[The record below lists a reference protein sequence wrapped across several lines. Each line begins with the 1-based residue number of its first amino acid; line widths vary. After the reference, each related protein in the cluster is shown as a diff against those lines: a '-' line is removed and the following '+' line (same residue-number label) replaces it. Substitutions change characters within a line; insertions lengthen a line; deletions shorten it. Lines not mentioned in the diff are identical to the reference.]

1 MYNFNRLSELIELA
15 KKEQLSIVDIIIGR
29 EQELTN
35 KSRGEIRA
43 KMAKALTVMRESVEI
58 GLSEDIKSTS
68 GLSGGDA
75 KLLIEAQKKGA
86 TVTGTLLSSAIAK
99 AIAVAE
105 VNAAMGR
112 IVAVPTAGSCG
123 ILPGALLAVAEAK
136 DLDDEAIIDG
146 LFVAS
151 GIGLIIAKQA
161 TVSGAEGGCQAECG
175 SAAAMAAGAIVYML
189 EGKEEQVL
197 DAVAI
202 ALKNVLGLVCD
213 PVAGLVEVPCIK
225 RNAGGATNSLMAAE
239 LALAGIK
246 SHIPADEVIIAMKK
260 IGQAL
265 APQLKETSLGGL
277 AVTPTGCKLKDEILS
292 K

>member
-1 MYNFNRLSELIELA
+1 MYNFKRLAELIELT
-15 KKEQLSIVDIIIGR
+15 KETNLSIVDIIIER
-29 EQELTN
+29 ERELTN
-35 KSRGEIRA
+35 KSEDEIRA
-43 KMAKALTVMRESVEI
+43 KMAKALAVMREAIET
-58 GLSEDIKSTS
+58 GLTENIKSTS

-75 KLLIEAQKKGA
+75 QLLVDAQQRGN
-86 TVTGTLLSSAIAK
+86 TITGTLLSSAIAK

-123 ILPGALLAVAEAK
+123 ILPGVLLAVAEDK
-136 DLDDEAIIDG
+136 NLDDEVIIDG

-213 PVAGLVEVPCIK
+213 PVGGLVEIPCIK
-225 RNAGGATNSLMAAE
+225 RNAGGASNALTAAE

-246 SHIPADEVIIAMKK
+246 SHIPADEVIVTMKK
-260 IGQAL
+260 IGKTL

-277 AVTPTGCKLKDEILS
+277 AVTPTGCKLKDELLS